1 MFKTA
6 LIKNSG
12 SYNETLSSRKAGSRV
27 CGGKAFT
34 LVEMLIAMTVTAV
47 LMGLSASGYMGLRT
61 TMILK
66 QSAENLRSDIMYAK
80 RSSMLVKR
88 ESSENF
94 VKGVGVD
101 LASLYGNEPA
111 YRIFKWCSDTSS
123 YEDYEERYLRVTVYG
138 SPDDYYGD
146 CKEVGTS
153 QLASIP
159 GYSYLTPLA
168 EGLDFR
174 ISPNNLI
181 RFIFFESPT
190 GEMYMYD
197 CNGNELEIDQSV
209 RLIYN
214 VGSRSYEVEITI
226 NGEVNVASYD
236 GEVPETDV
244 CNGAI
249 DIFE

>member
-1 MFKTA
+1 M
-6 LIKNSG
+6 
-12 SYNETLSSRKAGSRV
+12 
-27 CGGKAFT
+27 
-34 LVEMLIAMTVTAV
+34 LVAMTVTAV

-94 VKGVGVD
+94 IKGVGID

-123 YEDYEERYLRVTVYG
+123 YEDFEDRYLSVTVYG
-138 SPDDYYGD
+138 SPSYYYGD
-146 CKEVGTS
+146 CKEPGSS
-153 QLASIP
+153 QLTSVP

-168 EGLDFR
+168 EGLYFR
-174 ISPNNLI
+174 ISPNNLV

-190 GEMYMYD
+190 GEMHIYD
-197 CNGNELEIDQSV
+197 CNGNELDIDQSI

-214 VGSRSYEVEITI
+214 VGSRSYEVEITE
-226 NGEVNVASYD
+226 NGELNVTSYD

-244 CNGAI
+244 CNGVI
-249 DIFE
+249 EIFE